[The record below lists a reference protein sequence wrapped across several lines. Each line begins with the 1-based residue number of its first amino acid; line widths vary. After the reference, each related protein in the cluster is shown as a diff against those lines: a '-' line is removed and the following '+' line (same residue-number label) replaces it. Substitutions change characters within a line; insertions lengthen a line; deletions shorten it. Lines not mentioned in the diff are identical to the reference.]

1 MPADV
6 SFDLERGTRHLIRY
20 GGTFQPFVAARAA
33 GSFVEDASGRRVLD
47 FTSGQMSAILGHCHP
62 EIVEVVTEMI
72 GRLDHLFSGMLSGPV
87 IDLSEA
93 LGTLAPP
100 LSKVILLTT
109 GAEANEA
116 ALKLAKSATG
126 KYEVVGFAQ
135 SWHGMTGG
143 AASATYSAG
152 RRGHGPATVGNMAIM
167 APNTYRPRFTH
178 ADGSLDWATE
188 LDDGFDLVDR
198 QSTGALAAFVAEPIL
213 SSGGII
219 DLPDGYLTRLKA
231 KCDERG
237 MLLILDEAQTGVG
250 RTGSMFA
257 FQRDPGTTP
266 HLVTLSKTLGAGI
279 PLAAVLCT
287 PDVEQAAHDAGFLFY
302 TTHVSDPLP
311 AAVGLRVIE
320 IVLRDRLAERA
331 VEAGAR
337 LAAGLRELQGR
348 YECIGDV
355 RGRGLLLGMEIVAD
369 RESKAPAPDLG
380 AAITDRCFELG
391 LSMNI
396 VNLPG
401 MGGVFR
407 IAPPM
412 TVSDEEIDAGL
423 EILGQAMSDALDA
436 QARPGMTAPP

>member
-1 MPADV
+1 MSESSMAVRLGMASDH
-6 SFDLERGTRHLIRY
+6 ERAVRHLIRY
-20 GGTFQPFVAARAA
+20 GGTFAPFVAERASGA
-33 GSFVEDASGRRVLD
+33 FVEDASGRRVLD

-62 EIVEVVTEMI
+62 EIVQVVTEMI

-87 IDLSEA
+87 IDLAEV
-93 LGTLAPP
+93 LGTMTPS

-116 ALKLAKSATG
+116 ALKLAKASTG
-126 KYEVVGFAQ
+126 RYEIVGFAQ

-152 RRGHGPATVGNMAIM
+152 RKGHGPAYVGNMAIM
-167 APNTYRPRFTH
+167 APNAYRPRFRSVTG
-178 ADGSLDWATE
+178 DLDWQAE

-198 QSTGALAAFVAEPIL
+198 QSSGSLAAFIAEPIL
-213 SSGGII
+213 SSGGILE
-219 DLPDGYLTRLKA
+219 LPEGYLPALKA
-231 KCDERG
+231 KCAERE

-250 RTGSMFA
+250 RTGTMFA
-257 FQRDPGTTP
+257 WQRDGVPP
-266 HLVTLSKTLGAGI
+266 DVVSLSKTLGAGL

-287 PDVEQAAHDAGFLFY
+287 PEIEQAAYEAGFLFY

-311 AAVGLRVIE
+311 AAVGLKVIE
-320 IVLRDRLAERA
+320 IVVRDRLAARA

-337 LAAGLRELQGR
+337 LSAGLRELQTR
-348 YECIGDV
+348 FECIGDV

-369 RESKAPAPDLG
+369 RESKAAAPELG
-380 AAITDRCFELG
+380 GAITDRCFELG

-412 TVSDEEIDAGL
+412 TVTDDEIDLGL
-423 EILGQAMSDALDA
+423 EILEQAMDDVA
-436 QARPGMTAPP
+436 G

>member
-1 MPADV
+1 MDAGRV
-6 SFDLERGTRHLIRY
+6 SDHARARRHLIRY
-20 GGTFQPFVAARAA
+20 GGTFQPFIAERAS
-33 GSFVEDASGRRVLD
+33 GSFVEDASGRKVLD

-72 GRLDHLFSGMLSGPV
+72 GRLDHLFSGMLCQPV
-87 IDLSEA
+87 IDLAET

-116 ALKLAKSATG
+116 ALRLARTATG
-126 KYEVVGFAQ
+126 RFEVVGFAQ

-152 RRGHGPATVGNMAIM
+152 RRGHGPAGVGNMAIM
-167 APNTYRPRFTH
+167 APNAYRPRFRTP
-178 ADGSLDWATE
+178 DGGLDWQTE
-188 LDDGFDLVDR
+188 LDDGFDLIDR
-198 QSTGALAAFVAEPIL
+198 QTCGSLAAFIAEPIL
-213 SSGGII
+213 SSGGILE
-219 DLPDGYLTRLKA
+219 LPEGYLPALAA
-231 KCDERG
+231 KCAERG

-250 RTGSMFA
+250 RTGTMFA
-257 FQRDPGTTP
+257 FERDGVPP
-266 HLVTLSKTLGAGI
+266 DLLTLSKTLGAGL

-287 PDVEQAAHDAGFLFY
+287 DEIEAAAHEAGFLFY

-311 AAVGLRVIE
+311 AAVGLKVIE
-320 IVLRDRLAERA
+320 VVVRERLAARA
-331 VEAGAR
+331 VTAGAR
-337 LAAGLRELQGR
+337 LARGLRELQDR
-348 YECIGDV
+348 FECIGDV

-369 RESKAPAPDLG
+369 RETKRAAPELG
-380 AAITDRCFELG
+380 GAITDRCFALG

-412 TVSDEEIDAGL
+412 TVTDDEIDLGVD
-423 EILGQAMSDALDA
+423 ILGQAMADVA
-436 QARPGMTAPP
+436 G

>member
-1 MPADV
+1 MNAGRV
-6 SFDLERGTRHLIRY
+6 SDHARARRHLIRY
-20 GGTFQPFVAARAA
+20 GGTFQPFIAERAS
-33 GSFVEDASGRRVLD
+33 GSFVEDASGRKVLD

-72 GRLDHLFSGMLSGPV
+72 GRLDHLFSGMLCQPV
-87 IDLSEA
+87 IDLAET

-116 ALKLAKSATG
+116 ALRLARTATG
-126 KYEVVGFAQ
+126 RFEVVGFAQ

-152 RRGHGPATVGNMAIM
+152 RRGHGPAGVGNMAIM
-167 APNTYRPRFTH
+167 APNAYRPRFCTP
-178 ADGSLDWATE
+178 DGDLDWQTE
-188 LDDGFDLVDR
+188 LDDGFDLIDR
-198 QSTGALAAFVAEPIL
+198 QTCGSLAAFIAEPIL
-213 SSGGII
+213 SSGGILE
-219 DLPDGYLTRLKA
+219 LPEGYLPALTA
-231 KCDERG
+231 KCAERG

-250 RTGSMFA
+250 RTGTMFA
-257 FQRDPGTTP
+257 FERDGVPP
-266 HLVTLSKTLGAGI
+266 DLLTLSKTLGAGL

-287 PDVEQAAHDAGFLFY
+287 DAIEAAAHEAGFLFY

-311 AAVGLRVIE
+311 AAVGLKVIE
-320 IVLRDRLAERA
+320 VVVRERLAARA
-331 VEAGAR
+331 VTAGAR
-337 LAAGLRELQGR
+337 LTRGLRELQDR
-348 YECIGDV
+348 FECIGDV

-369 RESKAPAPDLG
+369 RDTKRAAPELG
-380 AAITDRCFELG
+380 GAITDRCFALG

-407 IAPPM
+407 IAPPL
-412 TVSDEEIDAGL
+412 TVTDDEIDLGV
-423 EILGQAMSDALDA
+423 EILGQAMADVA
-436 QARPGMTAPP
+436 G

>member
-1 MPADV
+1 MT
-6 SFDLERGTRHLIRY
+6 FDEASAFDRARKHLIRY
-20 GGTFQPFVAARAA
+20 GGSFQPFIAERAA
-33 GSFVEDASGRRVLD
+33 GAFVEDAAGRKVLD

-62 EIVEVVTEMI
+62 EIAEVVTEMI
-72 GRLDHLFSGMLSGPV
+72 GRLDHLFSGMLSRPV
-87 IDLSEA
+87 IDLAET

-116 ALKLAKSATG
+116 ALKLAKTATG
-126 KYEVVGFAQ
+126 RFEIVGFAQ

-152 RRGHGPATVGNMAIM
+152 RRGHGPAYVGNMAIM
-167 APNTYRPRFTH
+167 APNAYRPRFQTSE
-178 ADGSLDWATE
+178 GELDWQAE
-188 LDDGFDLVDR
+188 LDDGFDLIDR
-198 QSTGALAAFVAEPIL
+198 QSSGSLAAFIAEPIL
-213 SSGGII
+213 SSGGIL
-219 DLPDGYLTRLKA
+219 DLPEGYLPALKA
-231 KCDERG
+231 KCAERE
-237 MLLILDEAQTGVG
+237 MALILDEAQTGVG
-250 RTGSMFA
+250 RTGTMFA
-257 FQRDPGTTP
+257 FERDGVPP
-266 HLVTLSKTLGAGI
+266 DLLTLSKTLGAGL

-287 PDVEQAAHDAGFLFY
+287 PEIEAAAHEAGFLFY

-311 AAVGLRVIE
+311 AAVGLKVVE
-320 IVLRDRLAERA
+320 IVVREQLAQRA
-331 VEAGAR
+331 VVAGAR
-337 LAAGLRELQGR
+337 LSEGLREVKSR
-348 YECIGDV
+348 FDCIGDV

-369 RESKAPAPDLG
+369 RQSKRAAPELG

-412 TVSDEEIDAGL
+412 TVTDDEIDLGL
-423 EILGQAMSDALDA
+423 AILDQAMSEVA
-436 QARPGMTAPP
+436 G

>member
-1 MPADV
+1 MDAGRV
-6 SFDLERGTRHLIRY
+6 SDHARARRHLIRY
-20 GGTFQPFVAARAA
+20 GGTFQPFIAERAS
-33 GSFVEDASGRRVLD
+33 GSFVEDASGRKVLD

-72 GRLDHLFSGMLSGPV
+72 GRLDHLFSGMLCQPV
-87 IDLSEA
+87 IDLAET

-116 ALKLAKSATG
+116 ALRLARTATG
-126 KYEVVGFAQ
+126 RFEVVGFAQ

-152 RRGHGPATVGNMAIM
+152 RRGHGPAGVGNMAIM
-167 APNTYRPRFTH
+167 APNAYRPRFRTP
-178 ADGSLDWATE
+178 DGGLDWQTE
-188 LDDGFDLVDR
+188 LDDGFDLIDR
-198 QSTGALAAFVAEPIL
+198 QTCGSLAAFIAEPIL
-213 SSGGII
+213 SSGGILE
-219 DLPDGYLTRLKA
+219 LPEGYLPALAA
-231 KCDERG
+231 KCAERG

-250 RTGSMFA
+250 RTGTMFA
-257 FQRDPGTTP
+257 FERDGVPP
-266 HLVTLSKTLGAGI
+266 DLLTLSKTLGAGL

-287 PDVEQAAHDAGFLFY
+287 DEIEVAAHEAGFLFY

-311 AAVGLRVIE
+311 AAVGLKVIE
-320 IVLRDRLAERA
+320 VVVRERLAARA
-331 VEAGAR
+331 VTAGAR
-337 LAAGLRELQGR
+337 LARGLRELQDR
-348 YECIGDV
+348 FECIGDV

-369 RESKAPAPDLG
+369 RETKRAAPELG
-380 AAITDRCFELG
+380 GAITDRCFALG

-412 TVSDEEIDAGL
+412 TVTDDEIDLGVD
-423 EILGQAMSDALDA
+423 ILGQAMADVA
-436 QARPGMTAPP
+436 G

>member
-1 MPADV
+1 MDAGRV
-6 SFDLERGTRHLIRY
+6 SDHARARRHLIRY
-20 GGTFQPFVAARAA
+20 GGTFQPFIAERAS
-33 GSFVEDASGRRVLD
+33 GSFVEDASGRKVLD

-72 GRLDHLFSGMLSGPV
+72 GRLDHLFSGMLCQPV
-87 IDLSEA
+87 IDLAET

-116 ALKLAKSATG
+116 ALRLARTATG
-126 KYEVVGFAQ
+126 RFEVVGFAQ

-152 RRGHGPATVGNMAIM
+152 RRGHGPAGVGNMALM
-167 APNTYRPRFTH
+167 APNAYRPRFCTP
-178 ADGSLDWATE
+178 DGDLDWQTE
-188 LDDGFDLVDR
+188 LDDGFDLIDR
-198 QSTGALAAFVAEPIL
+198 QTCGSLAAFIAEPIL
-213 SSGGII
+213 SSGGILE
-219 DLPDGYLTRLKA
+219 LPEGYLPALTA
-231 KCDERG
+231 KCAERG

-250 RTGSMFA
+250 RTGTMFA
-257 FQRDPGTTP
+257 FERDGVPP
-266 HLVTLSKTLGAGI
+266 DLLTLSKTLGAGL

-287 PDVEQAAHDAGFLFY
+287 DEIEAAAHEAGFLFY

-311 AAVGLRVIE
+311 AAVGLKVIE
-320 IVLRDRLAERA
+320 VVVRERLAARA
-331 VEAGAR
+331 VTAGAR
-337 LAAGLRELQGR
+337 LTRGLRELQDR
-348 YECIGDV
+348 FECIGDV

-369 RESKAPAPDLG
+369 RDTKRAAPELG
-380 AAITDRCFELG
+380 GAITDRCFALG

-412 TVSDEEIDAGL
+412 TVTDDEIDLGV
-423 EILGQAMSDALDA
+423 EILGQAMADVA
-436 QARPGMTAPP
+436 G